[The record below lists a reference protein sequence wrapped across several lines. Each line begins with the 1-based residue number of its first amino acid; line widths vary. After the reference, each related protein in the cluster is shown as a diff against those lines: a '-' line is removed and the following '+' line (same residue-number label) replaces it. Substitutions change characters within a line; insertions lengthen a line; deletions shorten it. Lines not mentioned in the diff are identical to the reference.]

1 VACRLSIFI
10 PGRGISDRIIRL
22 GKFAL
27 FSIIATIPAGSFRCA
42 SAGGPRHSPI
52 IQNPQAQ
59 QQNPPD
65 KHPLLP
71 YRVEL
76 VTLAVSIVD
85 RNGASVDGLS
95 QSALH
100 VFEDKVEQKIA
111 AFSQEDKPASIGII
125 IDHSGSMQ
133 DWIKKADE
141 AATRFLQV
149 SSPRDEFFLEG
160 FNEHFDWIT
169 NAKEFDK
176 QLNDTTAQGHTALL
190 DAVYLALM
198 QMKGAHN
205 SKKALLIIS
214 DGGDNRSRYD
224 LKEIRSAIRE
234 SDVEIY
240 AIGFS
245 SDTPVTPEESEG
257 LSNLKELCELSGGHS
272 AITSRLD
279 GLIREAANIGMEIR
293 KQYLL
298 GFYSS
303 NATRDRKWRTIRV
316 KVEYKHGNG
325 PYKVFTR
332 SGYWAPGP

>member
-1 VACRLSIFI
+1 VVCRLSIFI

-22 GKFAL
+22 GRFTL
-27 FSIIATIPAGSFRCA
+27 FFILATILAGSFRFA
-42 SAGGPRHSPI
+42 SAGGTRHSSI
-52 IQNPQAQ
+52 NQNPQVQ
-59 QQNPPD
+59 RQNPSEKSPD
-65 KHPLLP
+65 LA
-71 YRVEL
+71 YRVEV
-76 VTLAVSIVD
+76 VTLAVSVFD
-85 RNGASVDGLS
+85 RNGALVDGLPL
-95 QSALH
+95 SAFH
-100 VFEDKVEQKIA
+100 VSEDKVEQKIA
-111 AFSQEDKPASIGII
+111 VFSQEDKPASIGII
-125 IDHSGSMQ
+125 IDHSASML

-176 QLNDTTAQGHTALL
+176 QLNDTTAQGQTALL

-205 SKKALLIIS
+205 SRKALLIIS
-214 DGGDNRSRYD
+214 DGEDNSSRYD
-224 LKEIRSAIRE
+224 LKEIRSAIKE

-257 LSNLKELCELSGGHS
+257 LSNLKELCELSGGHN

-303 NATRDRKWRTIRV
+303 NAARDRKWRTIRV